1 MEITLRLF
9 EKKHLDRIHQ
19 ASLEILETVG
29 IMVDHEKILK
39 LLYDAGAKIKDRKNK
54 IVLFNEK
61 LVKGG
66 LRKAPSYFKLSDRA
80 GGYKEITPG
89 EETTFWTPCVKNV
102 FRDGV
107 SREMRAKDLID
118 FTRVVDAL
126 ENVFGVVG
134 ASVSDYPPQ
143 VQDFVGFR
151 LMAEHTYKHLRPIA
165 FAPEGVDAV
174 IEMAQVLVDGGSLRD
189 DPILSLGHSSVTPF
203 TWTNLG
209 LERFYRSRGHG
220 IPISV
225 HAGPLVGGIS
235 PVTLAGT
242 LAVANAEVLAGIA
255 INQLLEEGR
264 PCFYNLGFGRVFD
277 MRTAIGL
284 AGSAE
289 VALLAA
295 AGSQLS
301 RYYNLPSAA
310 WSNTESMLVD
320 SQSIY
325 ERTMMMLLFILAR
338 INMVWGIGQLE
349 SEISV
354 SLEQAVIDD
363 EIIGP
368 LKRIQ
373 RGIEIDDET
382 LALEVI
388 KEVGFPLLS
397 GKNYLE
403 HEHTTKH
410 FKEEMFFPKLSN
422 RKTREDWL
430 ALGGKTL
437 EDQAK
442 RRCKEILRAE
452 KKIYITE
459 KQKQELLK
467 IEKKYT
473 NILTGK

>member
-19 ASLEILETVG
+19 ASLEILETIG
-29 IMVDHEKILK
+29 IIVDHQRILK

-61 LVKGG
+61 LLKEG
-66 LRKAPSYFKLSDRA
+66 LRRAPSSFKLSDRA
-80 GGYKEITPG
+80 GGYKEIAPG
-89 EETTFWTPCVKNV
+89 GETTFWTPCVKNI

-107 SREMRAKDLID
+107 SKDMSAKDLID
-118 FTRVVDAL
+118 FTRVVDSL

-134 ASVSDYPPQ
+134 TSVSDYPPQ
-143 VQDFVGFR
+143 MGDFVGFR

-174 IEMAQVLVDGGSLRD
+174 IEMAQVLLDGGSLRD
-189 DPILSLGHSSVTPF
+189 NPILSLGHSSVTPL

-209 LERFYRSRGHG
+209 LERFYRSRGYG

-255 INQLLEEGR
+255 LNQLLEEGR

-301 RYYNLPSAA
+301 SYYNLPSAA

-325 ERTMMMLLFILAR
+325 ERTMMMLLFILAK
-338 INMVWGIGQLE
+338 INMVWGVGQLE

-373 RGIEIDDET
+373 RGIKIDDET

-388 KEVGFPLLS
+388 KEVGFSLLS
-397 GKNYLE
+397 GKNYLD
-403 HEHTTKH
+403 HEHTAKH

-422 RKTREDWL
+422 RKSCEDWIKE
-430 ALGGKTL
+430 GGKSL
-437 EDQAK
+437 EEKAK
-442 RRCKEILRAE
+442 EKCQEILKADE
-452 KKIYITE
+452 KIYLTE

-467 IEKKYT
+467 IEKKYID
-473 NILTGK
+473 ILTGK

>member
-9 EKKHLDRIHQ
+9 EKKDLDRIHQ

-29 IMVDHEKILK
+29 IIVDHQRILK
-39 LLYDAGAKIKDRKNK
+39 LLYNAGAKIKDRKNK
-54 IVLFNEK
+54 IVLFNER
-61 LVKGG
+61 LVKEG
-66 LRKAPSYFKLSDRA
+66 LRRAPSSFKLGDRA
-80 GGYKEITPG
+80 GGYKEIAPG
-89 EETTFWTPCVKNV
+89 GETTFWTPCVKNIL
-102 FRDGV
+102 RDGI
-107 SREMRAKDLID
+107 SKEMSVKDLVD

-134 ASVSDYPPQ
+134 TTVSDYPPQ
-143 VQDFVGFR
+143 VGDFIGFR

-165 FAPEGVDAV
+165 FAPEGVSAV
-174 IEMAQVLVDGGSLRD
+174 IEMAQVLLDGGSLRD
-189 DPILSLGHSSVTPF
+189 NPILSLGHSSVTPL

-209 LERFYRSRGHG
+209 LERFYRSAGYG

-235 PVTLAGT
+235 PVTLAGS

-255 INQLLEEGR
+255 INQLLEDGR

-284 AGSAE
+284 AGSPE
-289 VALLAA
+289 VAVLAA

-301 RYYNLPSAA
+301 SYYDLPSAA
-310 WSNTESMLVD
+310 WANTESMLVD

-325 ERTMMMLLFILAR
+325 ERTMMLLLFTLAKV
-338 INMVWGIGQLE
+338 NMVWGVGQLE

-354 SLEQAVIDD
+354 SPEQAVIDD
-363 EIIGP
+363 EIIGS
-368 LKRIQ
+368 LRRIQ

-382 LALEVI
+382 MALEVI

-397 GKNYLE
+397 GKSYLT
-403 HEHTTKH
+403 HEHTAKH

-430 ALGGKTL
+430 ALGGKSL
-437 EDQAK
+437 EHKAK
-442 RRCKEILRAE
+442 ERCEDILKAE
-452 KKIYITE
+452 KKMCITE
-459 KQKQELLK
+459 KQKEEMLR
-467 IEKKYT
+467 IEKKF
-473 NILTGK
+473 IGMLV